1 MGQIKCSTAL
11 CTSANDFE
19 SAASMD
25 LGVANKFERVGDFA
39 NMESMNHEARL
50 IFTAG
55 CWASRQSGRI
65 QETGKSCTWGGV
77 GTGGAVSRLNGK
89 RVGRRLHFITFY
101 ISLNY

>member
-1 MGQIKCSTAL
+1 MHHAGQPQPGTRVGQIKCSTAL

-39 NMESMNHEARL
+39 NMESVNHEARL

-55 CWASRQSGRI
+55 CWHQDNLEGSKKPVRVVL
-65 QETGKSCTWGGV
+65 GV
-77 GTGGAVSRLNGK
+77 G
-89 RVGRRLHFITFY
+89 
-101 ISLNY
+101 